1 MMGWEHHFTMLL
13 SGGSLSAC
21 RRRPWVVVHLG
32 PFLLGPA
39 FGSADEDL
47 PVDLVVDLIRR
58 RNLKPT
64 LNPAGAFAGVIG

>member
-1 MMGWEHHFTMLL
+1 
-13 SGGSLSAC
+13 
-21 RRRPWVVVHLG
+21 
-32 PFLLGPA
+32 LGPA